1 MLALVIPAAVNAQ
14 KIKSINYDAAT
25 GDTVVLTSTEK
36 IARIGNLL
44 SVTTLRAYATRE
56 RGTVTLYLEL
66 SKVGGK
72 SFSLSSDINVVFTL
86 GDYTIVDL
94 PNLNDDETAR
104 RIHISLHNDWV
115 NAAVVDIAN
124 KTIAQM
130 SAKSVRIIRIQAD
143 ERNFDFNLKLDESK
157 KLCRI
162 LALALNGRHA
172 EKKSL

>member
-104 RIHISLHNDWV
+104 
-115 NAAVVDIAN
+115 
-124 KTIAQM
+124 
-130 SAKSVRIIRIQAD
+130 
-143 ERNFDFNLKLDESK
+143 
-157 KLCRI
+157 
-162 LALALNGRHA
+162 
-172 EKKSL
+172 